1 MPVTSPRA
9 SAMIEGYRR
18 VPLVH
23 TNEEEHRR
31 EMALILNNLL
41 DGKINAKGSVTLSA
55 SLTSTTLADFRIG
68 AASVILFMPTTANAA
83 TAMTSLFVSSRGD
96 QTATLT
102 HNSDAATDR
111 TFAYTILG

>member
-55 SLTSTTLADFRIG
+55 SSTSTTLADFRIG
-68 AASVILFMPTTANAA
+68 AASVILFMPTTANASA
-83 TAMTSLFVSSRGD
+83 EIGAGTIYVGQSSRVNGSVEV
-96 QTATLT
+96 T
-102 HNSDAATDR
+102 HANN
-111 TFAYTILG
+111 